1 MSEAKKPEAE
11 LNIRDIA
18 DSIKIID
25 VCVKRGALDGVEM
38 EPVGKVRNRLEAFVQ
53 AYTEQNKPVEE
64 NDDGKSYES
73 KR

>member
-25 VCVKRGALDGVEM
+25 VCVKRGAFDGVEM
-38 EPVGKVRNRLEAFVQ
+38 EPVGIVRNRLETFVK
-53 AYTEQNKPVEE
+53 AYTEQNKPEE
-64 NDDGKSYES
+64 EDDKSYES

>member
-25 VCVKRGALDGVEM
+25 VCVKRGAFDAVEM
-38 EPVGKVRNRLEAFVQ
+38 EPVGKVRNRLEAFVK
-53 AYTEQNKPVEE
+53 AYTEQNKPDEQS
-64 NDDGKSYES
+64 NKDKQ
-73 KR
+73 

>member
-25 VCVKRGALDGVEM
+25 VCVKRGAFDGVEM
-38 EPVGKVRNRLEAFVQ
+38 EPVGKVRNRLETFVK
-53 AYTEQNKPVEE
+53 AYTEQNKPEE
-64 NDDGKSYES
+64 EDDKSYES